1 MKFSI
6 KDFFSKCA
14 VLFTFTEEILN
25 GKLHFLCSEYTVN
38 STKEFIDMIK
48 KETVPKSHKMIS
60 FDVSSLFT
68 MVLLNYTIDLTLK
81 RIYSDKEIETKISSR
96 KDMKN
101 LLILC
106 TKNVHFTF
114 GNNIYQQ
121 KDGVAMGPPLG
132 PVLAGI
138 FIVNLE
144 RTLMPELEKFM
155 KPWKRFIDDT
165 ITYIKPDFIT
175 NVIDILNKF
184 HQNIE
189 FKSEVEHNGKISF
202 LDVLLMRCNG
212 KLETTVFRKENNN
225 DIYLHWR
232 SFAPMTWKKGT
243 LRTLIRRAYAVC
255 SNDNLLREELHH
267 IEKSFTEFN
276 GYPKWLLKKTF
287 DSFENNNKNH
297 NKIIN
302 NENNNDKNLNRLSDK
317 IVHFKTTI

>member
-25 GKLHFLCSEYTVN
+25 GKLHFLCSEYAVN

-48 KETVPKSHKMIS
+48 KETVPSSDKMIS
-60 FDVSSLFT
+60 FDVSSLLA
-68 MVLLNYTIDLTLK
+68 MVSLNYTINLTLK

-96 KDMKN
+96 QDMKN

-106 TKNVHFTF
+106 TKNVNSTF

-121 KDGVAMGPPLG
+121 KNGVAMGPPLG

-138 FIVNLE
+138 FMVNLE

-155 KPWKRFIDDT
+155 RPWKRFIDDT

-175 NVIDILNKF
+175 NVIDILKKF
-184 HQNIE
+184 YQKKE
-189 FKSEVEHNGKISF
+189 FTSKVEHNGKISF

-212 KLETTVFRKENNN
+212 KLETTIFCKENNN
-225 DIYLHWR
+225 DTCLHWT
-232 SFAPMTWKKGT
+232 SFAPMT
-243 LRTLIRRAYAVC
+243 
-255 SNDNLLREELHH
+255 
-267 IEKSFTEFN
+267 
-276 GYPKWLLKKTF
+276 
-287 DSFENNNKNH
+287 
-297 NKIIN
+297 
-302 NENNNDKNLNRLSDK
+302 
-317 IVHFKTTI
+317 